1 MEILLLRM
9 FAILFR
15 RYSMETLKCAEECTF
30 VIISNFVHDFVNSQF
45 SCTKKRCGCLHSDE
59 CILGAFDLFLLFGLS
74 TYFESMAIYKKIC
87 NRRRSDLIVDT

>member
-45 SCTKKRCGCLHSDE
+45 IVVSHFMPMMIFFMILLLE
-59 CILGAFDLFLLFGLS
+59 CKTLKNKGFDLDF
-74 TYFESMAIYKKIC
+74 TIK
-87 NRRRSDLIVDT
+87 